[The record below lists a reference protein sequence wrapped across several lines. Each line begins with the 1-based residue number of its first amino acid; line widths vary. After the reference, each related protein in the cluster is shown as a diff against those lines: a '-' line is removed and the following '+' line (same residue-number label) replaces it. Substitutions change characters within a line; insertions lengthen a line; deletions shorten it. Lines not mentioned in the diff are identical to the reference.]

1 MGITQMLQALGNN
14 DTLENLG
21 LHTNNLQD
29 EGAEAIANY
38 MAGWP
43 CTSSNITYTGNILLK
58 LWAVQVNTLVVV
70 TLRCWASPD
79 STTLHLHEALVS
91 DDDAVSFS
99 FQQ

>member
-14 DTLENLG
+14 DTLETLG

-43 CTSSNITYTGNILLK
+43 FSSASSTHNCLLMQ
-58 LWAVQVNTLVVV
+58 LQTVCWWVALGNTL
-70 TLRCWASPD
+70 PID
-79 STTLHLHEALVS
+79 
-91 DDDAVSFS
+91 
-99 FQQ
+99 Q

>member
-14 DTLENLG
+14 DTLENLA

-43 CTSSNITYTGNILLK
+43 CTASTVTYTAWQCTLEDVGNGQRLSILL
-58 LWAVQVNTLVVV
+58 
-70 TLRCWASPD
+70 
-79 STTLHLHEALVS
+79 
-91 DDDAVSFS
+91 
-99 FQQ
+99 